1 MYTRE
6 NKWRTPVP
14 THGLAKQLTH
24 AQSHIIHVLAVMVY
38 TAVFSLL
45 GRIWTRKSGVSAHH
59 CRPAAGN
66 SKLGVTWPLVR
77 MSAISSN

>member
-6 NKWRTPVP
+6 NEWHTPIP

-24 AQSHIIHVLAVMVY
+24 AQSHIIHVLAVMVH

-45 GRIWTRKSGVSAHH
+45 GRIWTRKSGVSTHYIT
-59 CRPAAGN
+59 AGQG
-66 SKLGVTWPLVR
+66 KFKVGCHVTFSQYVCY
-77 MSAISSN
+77 IK

>member
-6 NKWRTPVP
+6 NEWHTPIP

-24 AQSHIIHVLAVMVY
+24 AQSHIIHVLAVMVH

-45 GRIWTRKSGVSAHH
+45 GRIWTRKSGVSTHY
-59 CRPAAGN
+59 CRPREIQ
-66 SKLGVTWPLVR
+66 SWVPRDL
-77 MSAISSN
+77 

>member
-6 NKWRTPVP
+6 NEWRTPVP
-14 THGLAKQLTH
+14 IHGLAKQLTH
-24 AQSHIIHVLAVMVY
+24 AQSHIIHVLAVLVY

-59 CRPAAGN
+59 CRPREIQ
-66 SKLGVTWPLVR
+66 SRVSRDL
-77 MSAISSN
+77 